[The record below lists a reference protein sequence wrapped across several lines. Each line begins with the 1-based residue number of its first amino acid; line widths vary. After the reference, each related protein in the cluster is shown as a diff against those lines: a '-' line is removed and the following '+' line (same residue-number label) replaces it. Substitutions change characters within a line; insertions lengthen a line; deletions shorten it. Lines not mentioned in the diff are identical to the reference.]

1 MKEKLIK
8 VLAEEFEVDA
18 TNISMDDPLMQTLN
32 LDSLDMIDVAVLIE
46 KNFGVVLTQDDFR
59 GLVTFNDFFAL
70 IEKKASEKTT
80 E

>member
-46 KNFGVVLTQDDFR
+46 KNFGVVLTQDEFK
-59 GLVTFNDFFAL
+59 GLVTFNDFFTL
-70 IEKKASEKTT
+70 IEKKLS
-80 E
+80 